1 MKKISNI
8 FFTLIIFFAVS
19 SNLAAQSLE
28 WAKNFGSLNDD
39 RAQASAIDAS
49 GNTFVLS
56 SVLGAV
62 AFNPANLSA
71 FSTSNFGNSR
81 YIALSK
87 FNSIGKLQWVKSF
100 GSSIIS
106 DYGYCV
112 TTDNLGNVYFAG
124 SFGDKLDIDPSPTD
138 SNFLYVQ
145 AYSDAFIIKLDKDG
159 KLIWGKQLSGNQNE
173 DIKSIAVDE
182 QYNIYVTGEFSG
194 NIDCDSNNPGAHVLT
209 TTRAADIFVAKY
221 DVSGNYIFAKSIS
234 GPSDKYCYS
243 IKTDNA
249 HNIYLASYFRNTV
262 DANPGAGTD
271 SIKSNG
277 LMDILLTKLD
287 ASGNYLWSRHV
298 GGSGDDIATSI
309 DVNPITGSIYL
320 VGSFSTTVDFNPAL
334 PGTSVLTS
342 SSVTDFFLLKYDT
355 NGNFKYVKK
364 WGGKGQDNA
373 QNVALDGLGNLFI
386 TGYISN
392 TVDFNPGGTSFPL
405 TSVGNFDAFI
415 LKTDTIGNFH
425 WAKRLG
431 GFGNDWGMAVNPD
444 GAGNV
449 FAIGTFSFTADMGDN
464 GIVLTSV
471 DGYDIYMFKS
481 ALTTDITETK
491 SFPDVRLYPN
501 PTTGMALIDLK
512 TEYSQIT
519 VKVRTVL
526 GSEFLNTRFNNVSN
540 VKINL
545 PSESGVYFVDLIDS
559 NGKSTTFKVLKK

>member
-1 MKKISNI
+1 MRKIASTLLSVI
-8 FFTLIIFFAVS
+8 FTFFITSTLP
-19 SNLAAQSLE
+19 AQSVE

-39 RAQASAIDAS
+39 RAQASTMDAS

-71 FSTSNFGNSR
+71 FSASNYANSR

-87 FNSIGKLQWVKSF
+87 FNSIGKLQWVKTF
-100 GSSIIS
+100 GSSVIS
-106 DYGYCV
+106 DYGNCI

-124 SFGDKLDIDPSPTD
+124 SFGDKLDIDPAPTD
-138 SNFLYVQ
+138 SNFLYTE
-145 AYSDAFIIKLDKDG
+145 AFNDAFVIKLDKDG

-173 DIKSIAVDE
+173 DIKSIQVDK
-182 QYNIYVTGEFSG
+182 QYNVYVTGGFTG
-194 NIDCDSNNPGAHVLT
+194 NIDCDLNNPGSHVLNT
-209 TTRAADIFVAKY
+209 SSAEDIFIAKF
-221 DVSGNYIFAKSIS
+221 DISGNFVFAKSIS
-234 GPSDKYCYS
+234 GPSDKYAYS
-243 IKTDNA
+243 VKTDLA

-262 DANPGAGTD
+262 DANPGAGID

-298 GGSGDDIATSI
+298 GGTGDDLATSL
-309 DVNPITGSIYL
+309 DVNPTTGSIYL
-320 VGSFSTTVDFNPAL
+320 VGFFSSTVDFNPSL

-342 SSVTDFFLLKYDT
+342 SSVTDFFLMKYDS
-355 NGNFKYVKK
+355 NGNFNYVKK

-373 QNVALDGLGNLFI
+373 QNVALDELGNLFI

-392 TVDFNPGGTSFPL
+392 TVDFNPAGKSFPL
-405 TSVGNFDAFI
+405 TSAGNFDAFI
-415 LKTDTIGNFH
+415 LKTDTLGNFR

-449 FAIGTFSFTADMGDN
+449 FALGTFSFTADMGDN
-464 GIVLTSV
+464 GIALTSV

-481 ALTTDITETK
+481 AITTDIPEAK
-491 SFPDVRLYPN
+491 SYSEVQLYPN

-512 TEYSQIT
+512 TEYRQIT

-526 GSEFLNTRFNNVSN
+526 GFEFLNTRFNNVSN
-540 VKINL
+540 VKINI
-545 PSESGVYFVDLIDS
+545 PGESGVYFVELIDS
-559 NGKSTTFKVLKK
+559 SGKSTTIKVLKK